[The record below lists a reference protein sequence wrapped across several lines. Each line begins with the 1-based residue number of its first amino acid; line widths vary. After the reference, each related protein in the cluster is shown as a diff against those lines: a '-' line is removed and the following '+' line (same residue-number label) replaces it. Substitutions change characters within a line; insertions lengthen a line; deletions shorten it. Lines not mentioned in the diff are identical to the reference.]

1 MTNDAT
7 RAARRSRR
15 RATEASRRARGLEE
29 RRVASDEFFSSSQR
43 ELFTRGRRTT
53 RPRGQKTKTF
63 FYAERRAS
71 GAWVG
76 KGRRAEGTIE
86 AEVGFP
92 VGGEP
97 PVVRGVV
104 GSNATSV
111 AHCDDVALAN
121 GLGIE
126 GGKGKTRCAV
136 KLVYQRARSPTTI
149 IVGEHRSFFAPS
161 GANVF

>member
-1 MTNDAT
+1 MTDDSSA
-7 RAARRSRR
+7 RAKDKNIFLRREAR
-15 RATEASRRARGLEE
+15 E
-29 RRVASDEFFSSSQR
+29 R
-43 ELFTRGRRTT
+43 
-53 RPRGQKTKTF
+53 
-63 FYAERRAS
+63 
-71 GAWVG
+71 AWVG

-97 PVVRGVV
+97 PVVCGVV
-104 GSNATSV
+104 GLNTTSV

-121 GLGIE
+121 GLRIE

-149 IVGEHRSFFAPS
+149 IVGEHKSFFAPS